1 MDLKIFA
8 NTVEQEVYDQVI
20 KLMSIDVFKDAKVR
34 IMPDTH
40 AGKGCVIGF
49 TANLGD
55 RVVPNLVGVDIG
67 CSVYCAKLGKIQLSE
82 SDLVKLDNFIHEN
95 IPSGLNVN
103 DNAHTIGYSKL
114 KELRMYNHLRH
125 LRKVDHLHRSIGSL
139 GG

>member
-8 NTVEQEVYDQVI
+8 NTVEQEVYDQI
-20 KLMSIDVFKDAKVR
+20 NKLMSVDVFKDAKVR

-67 CSVYCAKLGKIQLSE
+67 CSVYCANLGKIQLSE
-82 SDLVKLDNFIHEN
+82 SDLVKLDNFIREN

-103 DNAHTIGYSKL
+103 DNARTIGYSKL
-114 KELRMYNHLRH
+114 KELRMYNHLRN
-125 LRKVDHLHRSIGSL
+125 VDHLHRSIGSL

>member
-8 NTVEQEVYDQVI
+8 NTVEQEVYDQVN
-20 KLMSIDVFKDAKVR
+20 KLMSVDVFKDAKVR

-67 CSVYCAKLGKIQLSE
+67 CSVYCANLGKIQLSE
-82 SDLVKLDNFIHEN
+82 SDLINLDNFIREN

-103 DNAHTIGYSKL
+103 DYAHTIGYGKL
-114 KELRMYNHLRH
+114 KKLRMYNHLR
-125 LRKVDHLHRSIGSL
+125 KVDRLHRSIGSL